1 HQFSSST
8 FYPDMRVAES
18 EDVILQPLSVSIWFS
33 GAVPRHIARSN
44 IPIEITVALKDEFK
58 SFTVPVIEIASQ
70 KPHLLNNTL
79 AMQLTL
85 MHSKFIN
92 FRQSPSVPD
101 DDMSFSFLPLPP
113 TFDHADSDHWAEL
126 LGNIQ
131 TWLVKSADPTMPEW
145 TWGREAFWYAFIAT
159 HPDFPSG
166 KWSFWDPSIPL
177 EGQFIEEWV

>member
-1 HQFSSST
+1 M
-8 FYPDMRVAES
+8 Y
-18 EDVILQPLSVSIWFS
+18 VS
-33 GAVPRHIARSN
+33 A
-44 IPIEITVALKDEFK
+44 
-58 SFTVPVIEIASQ
+58 Q
-70 KPHLLNNTL
+70 TL

-92 FRQSPSVPD
+92 FCQSPSVP

-113 TFDHADSDHWAEL
+113 TFNHADSDHWAEL

-131 TWLVKSADPTMPEW
+131 TWLVKSADPTTPEW

-177 EGQFIEEWV
+177 EGQLIEEWVEGSGDISMTIRDTEEELAIVSTHRDTLDYIWSKFSRHIALFYPYPLVATS